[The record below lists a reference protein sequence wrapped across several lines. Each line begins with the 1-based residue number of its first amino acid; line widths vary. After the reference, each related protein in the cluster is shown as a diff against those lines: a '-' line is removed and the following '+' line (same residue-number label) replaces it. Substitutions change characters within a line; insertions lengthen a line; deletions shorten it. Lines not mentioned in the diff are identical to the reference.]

1 MLKCYNQLIK
11 MNSEVNS
18 SIQEDPNSI
27 ENVPFNER
35 PLFIQVIVLYCTS
48 VIEMSSIGNLEPEYI
63 GKQVWCQQPESF
75 QHIPVTYQV

>member
-11 MNSEVNS
+11 MNLEVNS
-18 SIQEDPNSI
+18 SIQGDPNSI

-48 VIEMSSIGNLEPEYI
+48 VIGMSSIGNLEPEYI
-63 GKQVWCQQPESF
+63 GKQVWCQQLESF
-75 QHIPVTYQV
+75 QHQ